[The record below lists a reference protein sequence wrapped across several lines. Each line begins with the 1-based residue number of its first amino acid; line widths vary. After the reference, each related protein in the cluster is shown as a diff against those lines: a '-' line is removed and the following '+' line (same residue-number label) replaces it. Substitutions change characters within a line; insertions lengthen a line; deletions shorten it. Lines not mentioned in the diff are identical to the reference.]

1 MNQINYHYKDRLFK
15 FIFGNEQH
23 KEWALS
29 LYNSINGT
37 NYTNVDELQFVTV
50 DNFIYM
56 GMHNDVGILCADSFD
71 LYEHQ
76 STFNPNLPIRFL
88 LYASKIYE
96 RHIIDQKK
104 NIHGEK
110 MVTLP
115 KSKFIVFYNGKDEI
129 DDKIILK
136 LSDLTNKPNDLEVT
150 VTVLNINYGYNQEL
164 MDKCVELHDYALFVS
179 KVKDYQS
186 TGLSLE
192 KAVEKT
198 YRDLDFSKEI
208 NQFLL
213 GHKAEVVG
221 MLFSE
226 EYEEIAREI
235 DREEQRKEARK
246 LGLEEGRAE
255 GRVEG
260 RAEGRAI
267 GRAEGRIE
275 GRAEGKEAVLKELLQ
290 KGYITEEIV
299 KKFSK

>member
-110 MVTLP
+110 LVHLP
-115 KSKFIVFYNGKDEI
+115 RSKFIVFYNGKEMI

-136 LSDLTNKPNDLEVT
+136 FSDLTNKPSDLDVS
-150 VTVLNINYGYNQEL
+150 VTVLNINYGYNHEL
-164 MDKCVELHDYALFVS
+164 MEKCEELKEYALFVS
-179 KVKDYQS
+179 KVREYQKMGYS
-186 TGLSLE
+186 IQE
-192 KAVEKT
+192 AVNKT
-198 YRDLDFSKEI
+198 YLDLDLSKKA
-208 NQFLL
+208 NQFLI
-213 GHKAEVVG
+213 GHKAEVEG
-221 MLFSE
+221 MLFTE

-235 DREEQRKEARK
+235 DLEEKAAEARK
-246 LGLEEGRAE
+246 EGREEGREE
-255 GRVEG
+255 G
-260 RAEGRAI
+260 
-267 GRAEGRIE
+267 IE
-275 GRAEGKEAVLKELLQ
+275 IVLNALLQ
-290 KGYITEEIV
+290 KGYITEEVV
-299 KKFSK
+299 KEFSK